1 MVNMKMSKSQNFHI
15 LTKRHFSANFEDAL
29 EVNKTIPREAAV
41 AQQQSHKRIHKRHKR
56 IHRLLIGMAHWPC
69 LG

>member
-1 MVNMKMSKSQNFHI
+1 MVNMKMSKSQNYHI

-29 EVNKTIPREAAV
+29 KVNKTIPGGAAV
-41 AQQQSHKRIHKRHKR
+41 AQQQSHRHKR
-56 IHRLLIGMAHWPC
+56 IHRLLIGMVHRPC